1 MCPTPAVD
9 ADHDRG
15 GTFGKSGRFPDR
27 TLTCPGNIRVAWA
40 WGVPQEGAVLSAG
53 PPSPAPAIALAR
65 LVPRPGDLPVHA
77 LYALG
82 FVLAHQLAFAWGGSG
97 YYSLWFPAAGLRL
110 ALLWRMG
117 ARLTLAVALI
127 ELGVDLSTGAVVL
140 TPAGWGHAITGVV
153 RPVIAYG
160 VVVALVRRLG
170 RDAQPG
176 SALATAPMP
185 FALASVLAP
194 LAAALAA
201 GPQAFWRPE
210 LTGVADAREIILSL
224 SAFAVGD
231 LLGVVL
237 VAPPLLW
244 IIDGLRGRSA
254 PAPIPAPPPAAVVE
268 ACLVFAIGA
277 GVSGALAWVG
287 LGLQPTPIAVAIA
300 WLGLRLGQPGAL
312 AAVLLVAA
320 VLLPLTSGAMPT
332 PERLQLHLGLAT
344 IVAVGYLA
352 GSFADAAAR
361 ARADLSRRD
370 RLLFQ
375 ADRLKTLRAMS
386 VAVIHEISQPLSTL
400 AIEARH
406 LRTLTAGTDDDI
418 AETAALID
426 RKAGHLSTLVRRL
439 RRYGGRAV
447 DEPTPLPLSAL
458 IDTVTALARPETV
471 AAGVT
476 LQVDPVPSDAVV
488 LGQEVELAQAV
499 VNLVRNAVQACGR
512 GGHVTLESRAA
523 AGNATL
529 VVTNRCAPDI
539 PPQPGMGVG
548 TLVARAIVEAHGG
561 TFVRHVDTSDLVSA
575 EITLPLMGELE

>member
-1 MCPTPAVD
+1 MLSTLPA
-9 ADHDRG
+9 
-15 GTFGKSGRFPDR
+15 
-27 TLTCPGNIRVAWA
+27 
-40 WGVPQEGAVLSAG
+40 
-53 PPSPAPAIALAR
+53 SPALSLRR
-65 LVPRPGDLPVHA
+65 LVPRPDDLPVLA
-77 LYALG
+77 LYAFG

-97 YYSLWFPAAGLRL
+97 YYSLWFPVAGLRL

-127 ELGVDLSTGAVVL
+127 ELGIDLVTGAAVL
-140 TPAGWGHAITGVV
+140 TSESWGHAITGVV

-160 VVVALVRRLG
+160 VVVALVRRLS

-244 IIDGLRGRSA
+244 AVDRLRGHPTAA
-254 PAPIPAPPPAAVVE
+254 PAPAPPLATIVE
-268 ACLVFAIGA
+268 ASLVFATGA

-287 LGLQPTPIAVAIA
+287 LGLQPAPIAVAIA
-300 WLGLRLGQPGAL
+300 WLGLRLGQSGAL

-320 VLLPLTSGAMPT
+320 VLLPLTAGAMPT
-332 PERLQLHLGLAT
+332 PERLQFHLGLAT

-352 GSFADAAAR
+352 GSFADAAVR

-418 AETAALID
+418 AETVALID

-476 LQVDPVPSDAVV
+476 LRVDPVPADAVV

-499 VNLVRNAVQACGR
+499 VNLVRNAVQACAR
-512 GGHVTLESRAA
+512 GGDVMLESRCDAGAA
-523 AGNATL
+523 ML
-529 VVTNRCAPDI
+529 VVVNRCAPDVA
-539 PPQPGMGVG
+539 PQPGMGVG

-561 TFVRHVDTSDLVSA
+561 TLARHVDTSGVVRA
-575 EITLPLMGELE
+575 EITLPLMEEIA